1 MNKILIIE
9 LLLFVMCTIEAYHDY
24 HLIKTNDNLVLDN
37 FNKRE
42 NFNYHN
48 KSWHDFDGLY
58 MILLSVGFGYAL
70 DCYWIILI
78 FFAMRIFVFAPIL
91 NMLRGKDFFYLSNS
105 GVDKFWQTIFGKY
118 AGQVVVIGSFVLT
131 IILNFLIL
139 KK

>member
-9 LLLFVMCTIEAYHDY
+9 LLLFVLCTIEAYHDY

-48 KSWHDFDGLY
+48 KAWHDFDGLY
-58 MILLSVGFGYAL
+58 MILLSVGFSYAL

-118 AGQVVVIGSFVLT
+118 AGQVVIIGSFVLT
-131 IILNFLIL
+131 IILNFFLL
-139 KK
+139 